1 MPVPHR
7 GGFYGLLRPAMEAPD
22 SLVNRTIA
30 DPGQVA
36 TNVGGSALAGLL
48 GLPGDVEQMG
58 RWLINMRAQAPVV
71 GSEPFLP
78 NTERMQQKFGAEPGR
93 PESLVGEIG
102 APDPTDI
109 MKRFPGL
116 LGMTLFHGT
125 PHKFDMFDRK
135 KIGTGEGGQ
144 SSGGLLGVG
153 RPKAQDLQGNNI
165 ELPDNFIEEINQT
178 PLFRGLDSNA
188 DDGLIDGKYFTDDP
202 STAYSYTGEGA
213 NRRMVRAAPDIK
225 RPYVVDYQGR
235 AKSDRLDRK
244 YIRQARDGDYD
255 AVVFLNIADSKG
267 SGYRGPGNP
276 SLHERALSGVPSTV
290 VIPLSDDAIR
300 DMSSEVIDQVGGG
313 VRASAAQKSAWEQAM
328 ERMRSHKSNITITD
342 KTKK

>member
-1 MPVPHR
+1 MDGNAPLYVSQSEAVASMHGPVSKMN
-7 GGFYGLLRPAMEAPD
+7 LSQDAKILDLANKPD
-22 SLVNRTIA
+22 SLLSVGAMDSLGWNAQDIERIKRAGYDAVIDSDDIAKGYDQAIIINR
-30 DPGQVA
+30 
-36 TNVGGSALAGLL
+36 
-48 GLPGDVEQMG
+48 
-58 RWLINMRAQAPVV
+58 
-71 GSEPFLP
+71 
-78 NTERMQQKFGAEPGR
+78 
-93 PESLVGEIG
+93 
-102 APDPTDI
+102 DI
-109 MKRFPGL
+109 IKS
-116 LGMTLFHGT
+116 
-125 PHKFDMFDRK
+125 D
-135 KIGTGEGGQ
+135 
-144 SSGGLLGVG
+144 GLLGVG

-178 PLFRGLDSNA
+178 QLFRGLDSSA

-255 AVVFLNIADSKG
+255 AVVFLNIADSKR

-328 ERMRSHKSNITITD
+328 GRMRSHKSNITITD